1 MGLRIAGVVR
11 RNDRRLVEVTSRQQQ
26 IQRTLLDW
34 LRVEYA
40 IEKPSNSKQNAETL
54 KPETEGWKA
63 RMRAVKEQAR
73 KKQEGG
79 EGKNPPLNA
88 AVRFSCV

>member
-40 IEKPSNSKQNAETL
+40 IEKPSTKLLAV
-54 KPETEGWKA
+54 PELESDT
-63 RMRAVKEQAR
+63 
-73 KKQEGG
+73 
-79 EGKNPPLNA
+79 
-88 AVRFSCV
+88 

>member
-1 MGLRIAGVVR
+1 MTLKKARGQPL
-11 RNDRRLVEVTSRQQQ
+11 RLVEVTSRQQQ

-54 KPETEGWKA
+54 KPETEGFFTKICA
-63 RMRAVKEQAR
+63 GLYPLR
-73 KKQEGG
+73 GG
-79 EGKNPPLNA
+79 EG
-88 AVRFSCV
+88 